1 MPGVLTI
8 REEGEARRHV
18 FEQQAVVGRDSD
30 CDVPLA
36 SRSVSRRH
44 ALLEKTADGW
54 ILRDLGSANG
64 TFLGGGRVTEVPLP
78 PGAALRFGE
87 VEAVFDVEVKETSS
101 AERLISSLS
110 IPLSIPPV
118 RKARPVA
125 VFVVTTVG
133 VVLLGAATI
142 WARYCDRAPAKAS
155 ARSAPVPVSES

>member
-1 MPGVLTI
+1 MPGVLTV

-44 ALLEKTADGW
+44 AILEKTEKGW
-54 ILRDLGSANG
+54 SLRDIGSANG
-64 TFLGGGRVTEVPLP
+64 TFLAGARVTVVPLTN
-78 PGAALRFGE
+78 GAALRFGE
-87 VEAVFDVEVKETSS
+87 VEALFEVVVKETSS

-110 IPLSIPPV
+110 IPPV

-125 VFVVTTVG
+125 VFIVTTVG
-133 VVLLGAATI
+133 VLALAAATI
-142 WARYCDRAPAKAS
+142 WARYCDRAPTKAG
-155 ARSAPVPVSES
+155 ARAGAAAVAGS

>member
-8 REEGEARRHV
+8 RAEGEARRHV
-18 FEQQAVVGRDSD
+18 FEQQAVVGRDAD
-30 CDVPLA
+30 CDVPLE

-44 ALLEKTADGW
+44 SLLEKTEDGW
-54 ILRDLGSANG
+54 SLRDLGSANG
-64 TFLGGGRVTEVPLP
+64 TFLGGVRITEVSLP

-87 VEAVFDVEVKETSS
+87 VEALFEVEAKEPTS

-110 IPLSIPPV
+110 VPPV
-118 RKARPVA
+118 KKARPVA

-133 VVLLGAATI
+133 VFLLAAATI

-155 ARSAPVPVSES
+155 ARAAEAPHITGS